1 MEANFVSTEKWMDKE
16 NVVCIYNGIVNH
28 KKEGNIVIYNNMDGL
43 WGNYAMSNKSDRE
56 RQILCDL
63 IYMWDLKRIGT
74 HRYREQIGGCQRQAV
89 GNGWNRWRW
98 VTKPNLGLLAWYA
111 AKPISWPCTKE
122 SMAFIVG
129 HPTREWE
136 TSLRSIP
143 TWSLS

>member
-1 MEANFVSTEKWMDKE
+1 MDKE

-43 WGNYAMSNKSDRE
+43 WGNYSMSNKSDRE

-89 GNGWNRWRW
+89 GNG
-98 VTKPNLGLLAWYA
+98 
-111 AKPISWPCTKE
+111 
-122 SMAFIVG
+122 
-129 HPTREWE
+129 
-136 TSLRSIP
+136 
-143 TWSLS
+143 